1 MTDRLPSLRG
11 VETFVCVAEVLNLRV
26 ASERLNVTVSAISHR
41 IQALEEELGI
51 LLFDRSG
58 GRMRL
63 TTEGADFLEQLR
75 PGLAFLQEAT
85 SAVRKSAA
93 RPMLRI
99 SAPPVVHDQWLLS
112 MLDGF
117 QNANPGVRFEL
128 LSSGRRRAA
137 GCDLSIVPMSPS
149 AIRDGAELLLNLSIL
164 PMCSPEFLAR
174 HPIDNVECLLSLP
187 LLEAL
192 PALGAWKTWLEAA
205 GFRGD
210 CPAPAVAVD
219 NQILLYQAAIRGL
232 GVALGAQSLVGEY
245 LRSGQLVAP
254 LDIVCDML
262 PALGI
267 IVHEGTNV
275 RLARSFAD
283 ALKRRFASG
292 V

>member
-1 MTDRLPSLRG
+1 MADRLPSLRG

-63 TTEGADFLEQLR
+63 TTEGSDFLDQLR
-75 PGLAFLQEAT
+75 PGLMFLQEAT
-85 SAVRKSAA
+85 SAVRKNAA

-99 SAPPVVHDQWLLS
+99 SAPPIIHDQWLLG
-112 MLDGF
+112 MLEGF

-149 AIRDGAELLLNLSIL
+149 MIREGAEPLLNLSIL
-164 PMCSPEFLAR
+164 PVCSPEFLAR
-174 HPIDNVECLLSLP
+174 HSIDAVESLLSLP

-192 PALGAWKTWLEAA
+192 PALGAWRAWFDAA
-205 GFRGD
+205 GFSGD
-210 CPAPAVAVD
+210 YPPPAVAVD

-232 GVALGAQSLVGEY
+232 GVALGAQSLIGDY

-254 LDIVCDML
+254 LGIACDMQ

-267 IVHEGTNV
+267 IVHEGANV
-275 RLARSFAD
+275 RLARSFAVM
-283 ALKRRFASG
+283 LREELPLS

>member
-63 TTEGADFLEQLR
+63 TTEGSDFLEQLR

-85 SAVRKSAA
+85 SAVRKNAA

-99 SAPPVVHDQWLLS
+99 SAPPVIHDQWLLS

-149 AIRDGAELLLNLSIL
+149 AIRDGAEPLVSLTIL
-164 PMCSPEFLAR
+164 PMCSPEFLAQ
-174 HPIDNVECLLSLP
+174 HSIDNVESLLSLP

-192 PALGAWKTWLEAA
+192 PALGAWKTWFEAA
-205 GFRGD
+205 GFNGD
-210 CPAPAVAVD
+210 CPAPTVAVD

-232 GVALGAQSLVGEY
+232 GVALGAKSLVGEY

-254 LDIVCDML
+254 LDIVCDMP

-267 IVHEGTNV
+267 IVHEGANV
-275 RLARSFAD
+275 RLARSFVGM
-283 ALKRRFASG
+283 LKRNLVSSI
-292 V
+292 